1 MLPRTYDDQV
11 CSVART
17 LELIGDRWTLL
28 VIREAFMGTRRFD
41 DYQRNLGCAR
51 NVLTDRL
58 GRLVDTGVLRKH
70 PYQEHPP
77 RFEYRLA
84 RKGVELWPAI
94 MTLMKWGDNH
104 LAPEGPP
111 MLIVHDDCGGRLD
124 ERLHCDSCGAELGPS
139 DVHAEPG
146 PGFSTP
152 LARAGALPG

>member
-17 LELIGDRWTLL
+17 LELIGDRWTML

-58 GRLVDTGVLRKH
+58 GRLVDAGILRRR
-70 PYQEHPP
+70 PYQERPP

-84 RKGVELWPAI
+84 RKGVELWPTI
-94 MTLMKWGDNH
+94 MMLMSWGDRH

-111 MLIVHDDCGGRLD
+111 VVIVHDGCGGRLD
-124 ERLHCDSCGAELGPS
+124 ERLHCDRCGAELGPS

-146 PGFSTP
+146 PGLLAP
-152 LARAGALPG
+152 AARAG

>member
-17 LELIGDRWTLL
+17 LELIGDRWTML

-58 GRLVDTGVLRKH
+58 GRLVDAGILRKR
-70 PYQEHPP
+70 PYQERPP

-94 MTLMKWGDNH
+94 MTLMSWGDRH
-104 LAPEGPP
+104 LAPNGPP
-111 MLIVHDDCGGRLD
+111 VHIVHEDCGGRLD
-124 ERLHCDSCGAELGPS
+124 ERLHCDRCGAELGPS

-146 PGFSTP
+146 PGLSAP
-152 LARAGALPG
+152 AAPVGGL